1 MIDYILIN
9 PKTPEN
15 NNFLKYE
22 WIDIEWKEIFRLI
35 NINLDLLYGNGI
47 DFWTTTQLDVILNL
61 LKSFL
66 DDYNEIVLKE
76 DIKKMIVLFQ
86 TYVDEK
92 CIIRIF

>member
-9 PKTPEN
+9 PKYPEN
-15 NNFLKYE
+15 YYFLKYE
-22 WIDIEWKEIFRLI
+22 WRDIEWVEIFRLI

-47 DFWTTTQLDVILNL
+47 DFWTTTQLEVVLNL
-61 LKSFL
+61 LKSL
-66 DDYNEIVLKE
+66 LNDYTGIVLKE

-92 CIIRIF
+92 CIIKIF